1 MDDNSYILNII
12 RSTTSNQYM
21 SNIDI
26 YKNYIFEHSN
36 IKSKIEQIK
45 QLHQQYHNNYPNN
58 RTNAI
63 SDYFSFFPQILKQI
77 RDKNHL
83 KPQNISKC
91 IFIHI
96 PKTGG
101 TSFNSL
107 FTKPTF
113 FLETIGYTIDN
124 FYYNSWNYNILYM
137 NFPFFQKQLYKKQ
150 NMWKLIPENSCSG
163 NMYQNLNFFL
173 QYHNQ
178 QYTHI
183 HLSLYDMVSN
193 SNVVI
198 NNIDYFHQNNYKI
211 MTLLRDPISRIK
223 SEYKFFKHYTQNN
236 KNIMHVSYMTSK
248 LIDCNTIQ
256 DYIYHYNCH
265 NYQIAYLYGN
275 TWMSNYSINET
286 QLDKLIDMIQNK
298 YIYVGILENMPQTET
313 YFSNLLNM
321 KIKTPHRNK
330 TSEKKNKSNID
341 TTLTPEDEKYLMEKN
356 KLDYQLYNF
365 AQKYLLTQ
373 VS

>member
-1 MDDNSYILNII
+1 MGDKSYILNII
-12 RSTTSNQYM
+12 GSKTSNEYIT
-21 SNIDI
+21 NIDI
-26 YKNYIFEHSN
+26 YKKYLLEHSN
-36 IKSKIEQIK
+36 IKSTIEKIQK
-45 QLHQQYHNNYPNN
+45 LHQQYHSNYPNN

-63 SDYFSFFPQILKQI
+63 SAYFSIFPQMREQI
-77 RDKNHL
+77 RNHNHL
-83 KPQNISKC
+83 KSPNISNS
-91 IFIHI
+91 IFMHI

-101 TSFNSL
+101 TSFNSV
-107 FTKPTF
+107 FTTPRVS
-113 FLETIGYTIDN
+113 LETLSYTIDN

-137 NFPFFQKQLYKKQ
+137 NLPFVLKTVYNTPKY
-150 NMWKLIPENSCSG
+150 WKLIPCNACSG
-163 NMYQNLNFFL
+163 NMYQNLNYFL
-173 QYHNQ
+173 QYHNK

-193 SNVVI
+193 ANVVI

-223 SEYKFFKHYTQNN
+223 SEYKFFKGFVEKN
-236 KNIMHVSYMTSK
+236 KNMLHVSYITSK
-248 LIDCNTIQ
+248 LIECNTIQ

-265 NYQIAYLYGN
+265 NYQIAYLYGI
-275 TWMSNYSINET
+275 TWMSNYTINER
-286 QLDKLIDMIQNK
+286 QLDKLIDMIQKK

-321 KIKTPHRNK
+321 EIKTTHSNKTPHSNK
-330 TSEKKNKSNID
+330 DSNID
-341 TTLTPEDEKYLMEKN
+341 TTLTPDDETYLMEKN

-365 AQKYLLTQ
+365 AKDYLLNN